1 MAPLMLLMIVGL
13 ASVYGVQSE
22 SVLSKEADFFK
33 NLFQPR
39 VAEEKACTDCLKF
52 IGDIKTVMASQP
64 FAAQIAS
71 QVDMGCTLVGSVE
84 AQCKQM
90 VTALIHSALT
100 FVSNFANPQIT
111 CDMLAFCLPTPPP
124 KQLQW

>member
-22 SVLSKEADFFK
+22 NYLSKEASIFTM
-33 NLFQPR
+33 LLQPR
-39 VAEEKACTDCLKF
+39 VSDDKACTDCLKF
-52 IGDIKTVMASQP
+52 LGDINTVIASQP

-71 QVDMGCTLVGSVE
+71 KVDMGCALVGSAE

-100 FVSNFANPQIT
+100 FVSNFNNPQIT
-111 CDMLAFCLPTPPP
+111 CDMLALCIPTPPS
-124 KQLQW
+124 KQL